1 MTATAITTMRDG
13 KEGRD
18 MKIWSFYKDFIIQYS
33 RGSWQILNLNGEF
46 LRRCKTK
53 AEAMERIDTQTV

>member
-1 MTATAITTMRDG
+1 
-13 KEGRD
+13 
-18 MKIWSFYKDFIIQYS
+18 MKTYSYKDFIIQHI
-33 RGSWQILNLNGEF
+33 RGSWQILNLNGEL